1 MGHLRSMHRSCCRH
15 GRTFQFWANALHDD
29 PEQLWNLPPGVI
41 AMEYGHTVFIA
52 FQFFHSFVFI
62 CIHLYSF
69 FRWKTDYTNASET
82 CKTYYAR

>member
-15 GRTFQFWANALHDD
+15 GRTLQFWANALHDD

-52 FQFFHSFVFI
+52 FQFFHSFVFKV
-62 CIHLYSF
+62 F

-82 CKTYYAR
+82 CKT